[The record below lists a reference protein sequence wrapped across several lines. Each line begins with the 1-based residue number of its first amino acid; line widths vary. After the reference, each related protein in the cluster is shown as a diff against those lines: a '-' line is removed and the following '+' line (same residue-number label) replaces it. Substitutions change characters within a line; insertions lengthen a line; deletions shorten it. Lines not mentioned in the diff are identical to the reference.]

1 MNKVLDNAQKVERF
15 TMLQKLEAK
24 AADLRTKV
32 EAIETMLIDPLT
44 VQTTRDWTSL
54 MLYRNSLLVDINT
67 TETKILNVRNGRPVL
82 GEVIKDVSVKGGL
95 A

>member
-24 AADLRTKV
+24 AAELRANV
-32 EAIETMLIDPLT
+32 EAIETALLDKKIVFTNRQWYDTMR
-44 VQTTRDWTSL
+44 TR
-54 MLYRNSLLVDINT
+54 NKLLVDINT
-67 TETKILNVRNGRPVL
+67 TETKIENVRKGRPAL
-82 GEVIKDVSVKGGL
+82 GEVIKDVSVKGGM